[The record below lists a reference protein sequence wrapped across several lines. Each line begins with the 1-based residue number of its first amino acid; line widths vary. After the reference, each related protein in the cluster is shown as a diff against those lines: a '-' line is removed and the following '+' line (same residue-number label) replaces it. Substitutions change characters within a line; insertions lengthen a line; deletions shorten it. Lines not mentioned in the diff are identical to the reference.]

1 MIVCRAAPPPRSRGN
16 RWRSWPSK
24 KNPFWKS
31 LQRGPRLQTLR
42 SKESVTAEAPEPAFL
57 TAPRAQFSPPEE
69 RLRGSLEDLSR
80 REREGEKGES
90 RGKWGLNV
98 DSETPAAEKNRLRVG
113 KAISHR
119 RCCALCLRTAMTA
132 RRSWQSEHPA
142 SLSAPGS
149 PSQAGEHECDSEALS
164 SEPAGVQK
172 ARLGEQ
178 KCPERPHLCG
188 TRCLYGSGEREMYS
202 PGALSQS
209 MGV

>member
-149 PSQAGEHECDSEALS
+149 PRQAGEHECDSEALS
-164 SEPAGVQK
+164 SEPAGAQK
-172 ARLGEQ
+172 EQ